1 MEKTRIHPETGEVLY
16 RDVRPNEFKYKGE
29 SITLDMPGWYQL
41 NGDDAIFSQEDMAV
55 HDKAL
60 RILKARVKA
69 RENDFALG
77 NAALA

>member
-1 MEKTRIHPETGEVLY
+1 MENMMIHPETGEKLY

-29 SITLDMPGWYQL
+29 SITLDMPGWYQV
-41 NGDDAIFSQEDMAV
+41 NGDDAIFSQEDMEV

-69 RENDFALG
+69 REKNIGFGNISFA
-77 NAALA
+77 